1 VAGVAALYLEK
12 NPSASPSAV
21 AGAIVG
27 NATTGRLTGTGTGS
41 PNLLLYSLFSTGDNP
56 PTASFTYSCSGLTCS
71 FNGTKSSDDV
81 GIIQY
86 DWNFGDSVGGSGVT
100 TEHTYAA
107 DGTYTV
113 TLKVTDTTGQTGSQS
128 QSVTVGAPC
137 TACQHYTGSLSGT
150 GASSYQP
157 NGSYYFSGAGT
168 HRGWL
173 RGPSG
178 TDFDLYLLK
187 WNGFFWST
195 VAGSTGLASDE
206 QIAYTGTSGYY
217 RWRIY
222 SYSGSGSYD
231 FWLIRP

>member
-1 VAGVAALYLEK
+1 
-12 NPSASPSAV
+12 
-21 AGAIVG
+21 
-27 NATTGRLTGTGTGS
+27 
-41 PNLLLYSLFSTGDNP
+41 PNLLLYSLFSTEDTP

-81 GIIQY
+81 GITQY
-86 DWNFGDSVGGSGVT
+86 DWSFGDISGGLGVT

-113 TLKVTDTTGQTGSQS
+113 TLTVTDTKGQTGSQS

-137 TACQHYTGSLSGT
+137 TACQHYTASLSRP
-150 GASSYQP
+150 GASRYQP
-157 NGSYYFSGAGT
+157 NGSYDFSGAGT

-178 TDFDLYLLK
+178 TDFDLYLQK
-187 WNGFFWST
+187 CNGFFWST

-206 QIAYTGTSGYY
+206 Q
-217 RWRIY
+217 
-222 SYSGSGSYD
+222 
-231 FWLIRP
+231 